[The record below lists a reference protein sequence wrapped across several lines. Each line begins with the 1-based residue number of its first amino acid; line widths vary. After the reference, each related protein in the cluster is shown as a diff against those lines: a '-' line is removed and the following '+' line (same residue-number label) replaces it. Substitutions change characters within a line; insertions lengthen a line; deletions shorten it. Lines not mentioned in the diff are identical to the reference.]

1 MEEFVEERENLIR
14 THDDRIAALRRKYW
28 EEEVE
33 LERKFDLELA
43 KLMEKYSPKQSDQAN
58 SSGTMWPIFL

>member
-1 MEEFVEERENLIR
+1 MEEFVEERETLMR
-14 THDDRIAALRRKYW
+14 THEDSIAALRRKYW

-43 KLMEKYSPKQSDQAN
+43 KLMDKYSPKQSDQVN
-58 SSGTMWPIFL
+58 GSGSM

>member
-1 MEEFVEERENLIR
+1 MEERENLMR

-33 LERKFDLELA
+33 LERKFDLELS
-43 KLMEKYSPKQSDQAN
+43 KLMEKYSPKQSDEVN
-58 SSGTMWPIFL
+58 SSGTM